1 MLDIL
6 AITGPIYLCIA
17 LGFAAVRW
25 RVFTPADMR
34 VLGKFVIQF
43 ALPALLFNALA
54 SRPIGELL
62 QPAYLLAF
70 GVGSVA
76 WLLVS
81 LWTARKLQRRDLVE
95 SAYMTMGMTCSNS
108 TYIGYP
114 VVLLAIGPLAGVAL
128 AMNLLVEN
136 LIKLPLL
143 MTLADVGASGAAR
156 ASWKHAL
163 RQTLSRLVRNPMI
176 VAIVLGFGVALLGWQ
191 MPSVVSRTVN
201 LFGAASGGLAL
212 FIIGGTLVGLQVRGL
227 RRQVAQIAVGKLLLH
242 PAAVWVA
249 VALLPLLGLPALSGE
264 LRVAAVLSAA
274 MPMLGIYPLLAQRH
288 GHEGF
293 TAAALLATTVGS
305 FFSLSA
311 ILWLM
316 RHSAGWLG

>member
-1 MLDIL
+1 VFDIL

-17 LGFAAVRW
+17 LGFAAVRGG
-25 RVFTPADMR
+25 VFSPADMR
-34 VLGKFVIQF
+34 VMGKFVIQF

-54 SRPIGELL
+54 SRPIAELL

-70 GVGSVA
+70 GTGSVV
-76 WLLVS
+76 WLLIG
-81 LWTARKLQRRDLVE
+81 LWSAWRLQRRGLTE

-143 MTLADVGASGAAR
+143 MTLADVGASEAR
-156 ASWKHAL
+156 SSWKHAL
-163 RQTLSRLVRNPMI
+163 RQTLHRLVRNPMI
-176 VAIVLGFGVALLGWQ
+176 VAIVLGFVVALLGWQ

-212 FIIGGTLVGLQVRGL
+212 FIIGGTLVGLRVRGL
-227 RRQVAQIAVGKLLLH
+227 RRQVAQIAAGKLLLH
-242 PAAVWVA
+242 PAAVWAA
-249 VALLPLLGLPALSGE
+249 VALLPLLGLPALTGE
-264 LRVAAVLSAA
+264 LRVAVVLSAA

-293 TAAALLATTVGS
+293 TAAALLATTVAS
-305 FFSLSA
+305 FFTLSA

>member
-54 SRPIGELL
+54 SRPIGELM

-81 LWTARKLQRRDLVE
+81 LWTARKLQRRGLTE

-191 MPSVVSRTVN
+191 LPAVVSRTVN

-227 RRQVAQIAVGKLLLH
+227 RRQVAQIAAGKLLLH
-242 PAAVWVA
+242 PAAVWAA

>member
-81 LWTARKLQRRDLVE
+81 LWTARKLQRRDLAE

>member
-25 RVFTPADMR
+25 RVFSPGDMR

-54 SRPIGELL
+54 SRPLAELL

-70 GVGSVA
+70 GVGSVV

-81 LWTARKLQRRDLVE
+81 LWITRGLQKRGLTE
-95 SAYMTMGMTCSNS
+95 SAWMTMGMTCGNS
-108 TYIGYP
+108 TFIGYP

-143 MTLADVGASGAAR
+143 MTMADVGASEKAR

-163 RQTLSRLVRNPMI
+163 RETAYRLMRNPMI
-176 VAIVLGFGVALLGWQ
+176 VAILLGFLVALLGWQ
-191 MPSVVSRTVN
+191 LPSVVTRTVN

-212 FIIGGTLVGLQVRGL
+212 FIIGGTLVGLKVRGL
-227 RRQVAQIAVGKLLLH
+227 RRQVSQIAVGKLLLH
-242 PAAVWVA
+242 PLVVWAAVM
-249 VALLPLLGLPALSGE
+249 LLPLIGLPALTGE
-264 LRVAAVLSAA
+264 LRAAVVLSAA

-293 TAAALLATTVGS
+293 TAAALLVATVAS
-305 FFSLSA
+305 FFTLSA

-316 RHSAGWLG
+316 RHTAGWLA

>member
-54 SRPIGELL
+54 SHPIGELL

-70 GVGSVA
+70 GAGSVM

-81 LWTARKLQRRDLVE
+81 LWSARKLQRRGLTE
-95 SAYMTMGMTCSNS
+95 SAYMTMGTTCSNS

-156 ASWKHAL
+156 TSWKHAL
-163 RQTLSRLVRNPMI
+163 RQTLHRLVRNPMI
-176 VAIVLGFGVALLGWQ
+176 VAIVLGFVAALLGWQ
-191 MPSVVSRTVN
+191 MPSVISRTVN

-212 FIIGGTLVGLQVRGL
+212 FIIGGTLVGLQLRGL

-242 PAAVWVA
+242 PAAVWAA

-293 TAAALLATTVGS
+293 TAAALLATTVAS

-316 RHSAGWLG
+316 RHSAGWLA

>member
-81 LWTARKLQRRDLVE
+81 LWTARKLQRRGLTE
-95 SAYMTMGMTCSNS
+95 SAYTTMGMTCSNS

-176 VAIVLGFGVALLGWQ
+176 VAIVLGFGVALLDWQ

-201 LFGAASGGLAL
+201 LFGPASGGLAL

-227 RRQVAQIAVGKLLLH
+227 RRQVAQIAAGKLLLH
-242 PAAVWVA
+242 PAAVWAA
-249 VALLPLLGLPALSGE
+249 VALLPLLGLPELSGE

>member
-1 MLDIL
+1 VLDIL

-34 VLGKFVIQF
+34 VLGRFVIHF
-43 ALPALLFNALA
+43 ALPAMLFGALA
-54 SRPIGELL
+54 SRPIADLL

-70 GVGSVA
+70 GVGSVVL
-76 WLLVS
+76 LLVS
-81 LWTARKLQRRDLVE
+81 LWTARQWQGRDLTE
-95 SAYMTMGMTCSNS
+95 SAYMAMGMTCNNS
-108 TYIGYP
+108 GYVGYP
-114 VVLLAIGPLAGVAL
+114 VLLLAVGPLAGVAL

-136 LIKLPLL
+136 LVKLPLL
-143 MTLADVGASGAAR
+143 MTLADMGASGAAR
-156 ASWKHAL
+156 TSWKHAL
-163 RQTLSRLVRNPMI
+163 RQTLHRLVRNPMI
-176 VAIVLGFGVALLGWQ
+176 VAIVLGFGVSLLGWQ
-191 MPSVVSRTVN
+191 LPSVVSRTVN

-227 RRQVAQIAVGKLLLH
+227 RLQVAQIAMGKLLLH
-242 PAAVWVA
+242 PAAVWAA
-249 VALLPLLGLPALSGE
+249 VALLPLLGLPMLSGE

-288 GHEGF
+288 GHQGF
-293 TAAALLATTVGS
+293 TAAALLATTVAS

-316 RHSAGWLG
+316 RHSTGWLA

>member
-1 MLDIL
+1 VLDIL

-34 VLGKFVIQF
+34 VLGRFVIQI

-70 GVGSVA
+70 GAGSVV

-81 LWTARKLQRRDLVE
+81 LWSARKLQRRGLTE

-136 LIKLPLL
+136 LVKLPLL

-156 ASWKHAL
+156 TSWKQAL
-163 RQTLSRLVRNPMI
+163 RQTLHRLVRNPMI
-176 VAIVLGFGVALLGWQ
+176 VAIVLGFFAALLGWQ
-191 MPSVVSRTVN
+191 MPPVISRTVH

-212 FIIGGTLVGLQVRGL
+212 FIIGGTLVGLQLRGL

-242 PAAVWVA
+242 PAAVWAA
-249 VALLPLLGLPALSGE
+249 VALLPLLGLPALGGE

-293 TAAALLATTVGS
+293 TAAALLATTVAS

-316 RHSAGWLG
+316 RHSTGWLA